1 MKTPAVI
8 LILLFLAGCGSPVT
22 ETPVAGKTYL
32 LQYDPEIMGIL
43 TDADQISVVYAFDY
57 WGTKVFQRLAGE
69 GEQEDM
75 FENVLNPDEGRVTE
89 IEMVRRGNLREAK
102 IPIPSDASLISYYFT
117 DGERYD
123 YNDRKT
129 YVSYVYGD
137 DGRPVR
143 GARFR
148 NIDFLIMAGKD
159 HSEILGEIRREI
171 EDYPDHF
178 TAQVVYW
185 RFRFFDTTSPETL
198 GNLAE
203 ESNRHFTDL
212 HKQFGDTVLS
222 HQAISLS
229 DINRVIMLSLR
240 EQQDEPAVTDLRES
254 VNTKILEIIE
264 SIPEENRSQ
273 RLSSVE
279 SQAKYM
285 LLTPEERRELE
296 RENMER
302 IMAMMA
308 EFVGEPAPDFS
319 FETVTGEQYR
329 LSDFRGRYILLDFWG
344 SWCGPCVQEIPK
356 LVEVYDM
363 FSDKNFVMIGIS
375 NDAAAS
381 NWDNQKLVD
390 YAEEKGMQWM
400 QVLDD
405 QETTIH
411 KLYNIQFWPN
421 MFLIDKDGVVLQRD
435 GLRGEDLIKRLEE
448 LLG

>member
-8 LILLFLAGCGSPVT
+8 LIFLLLAGCGSPVT
-22 ETPVAGKTYL
+22 ETPVADKTFL
-32 LQYDPEIMGIL
+32 LQYDPEITGIL
-43 TDADQISVVYAFDY
+43 ADADQIRVVYAFDY
-57 WGTKVFQRLAGE
+57 WGTKVLQRLAGE

-75 FENVLNPDEGRVTE
+75 FENVLNPDEGRATE
-89 IEMVRRGNLREAK
+89 VEMVRRGNLREAR

-148 NIDFLIMAGKD
+148 NIDFLIMAGND
-159 HSEILGEIRREI
+159 HSEILGEIQREI
-171 EDYPDHF
+171 EDYPHHF

-185 RFRFFDTTSPETL
+185 RFRFFNTTSPEML

-203 ESNRHFTDL
+203 EANRHFTDL
-212 HKQFGDTVLS
+212 HEQFGDTVLN
-222 HQAISLS
+222 HQAISLNNV
-229 DINRVIMLSLR
+229 NRVIMLSFR
-240 EQQDEPAVTDLRES
+240 EQHDEPAVTDLRES
-254 VNTKILEIIE
+254 VNAKILEIIE

-273 RLSSVE
+273 QLSSVE

-285 LLTPEERRELE
+285 LLTPEERRERE
-296 RENMER
+296 RENTER
-302 IMAMMA
+302 ILAMMA

-319 FETVTGEQYR
+319 FETANGDKYH
-329 LSDFRGRYILLDFWG
+329 LSDFRGKYVLLDFWG

-381 NWDNQKLVD
+381 NWDTQNLID
-390 YAEEKGMQWM
+390 YAEDKDMQWL

-405 QETTIH
+405 PETTIH

-421 MFLIDKDGVVLQRD
+421 MFLIDTDGVVLQRD
-435 GLRGEDLIKRLEE
+435 GLRGEYLKKRLEG